1 MTDGD
6 RDNAGVVAPPL
17 IYLCPLVLGLL
28 LNRRFPVRFLT
39 RGAARPRVAAAGRW
53 GIAHELV
60 LFH

>member
-28 LNRRFPVRFLT
+28 LNKRFPVRFLT
-39 RGAARPRVAAAGRW
+39 RGAARALG
-53 GIAHELV
+53 
-60 LFH
+60 